1 MGTII
6 GIFALGLMVIVLVI
20 AVGSLLIV
28 GTIPIGKLLE
38 RWNRTTQDD

>member
-1 MGTII
+1 MGTIV

-20 AVGSLLIV
+20 AVGSLIIV

-38 RWNRTTQDD
+38 RWNRSNRDD